1 MKPARGN
8 GHDSVFAWGA
18 ADVAE
23 FLVGPRRDDLLPA
36 TPADAGTVVCGV
48 CLEEFQPGDT
58 MTELTCGHDFH
69 DYCIDEW
76 TAYTIAAE
84 HRGFDGQGATCPTC
98 RQPLIV

>member
-69 DYCIDEW
+69 AHCIDE
-76 TAYTIAAE
+76 
-84 HRGFDGQGATCPTC
+84 
-98 RQPLIV
+98 

>member
-1 MKPARGN
+1 MALLHHGRSEAPAEAEGPAGSRGDAVKPARGN

-69 DYCIDEW
+69 AHCID
-76 TAYTIAAE
+76 
-84 HRGFDGQGATCPTC
+84 D
-98 RQPLIV
+98 